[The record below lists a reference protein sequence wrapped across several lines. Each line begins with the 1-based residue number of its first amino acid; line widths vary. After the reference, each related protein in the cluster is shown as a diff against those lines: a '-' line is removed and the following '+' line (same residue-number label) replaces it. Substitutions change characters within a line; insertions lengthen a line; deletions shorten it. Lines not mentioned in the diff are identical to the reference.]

1 MKAAV
6 ISFTKAGYELGR
18 KIRDWLQEQGYE
30 AEAAVKCRDLEESIP
45 ESLDQWTRER
55 FAEVDALVY
64 IGAAGIAVRAIA
76 PYVQAKTLDP
86 AVLVIDEQG
95 AYCIPLLSGHLGGAN
110 ELALALAAAFGME
123 PVVTTATDRN
133 GKWAVDVFA
142 KKNGLLIRDMEK
154 AKRISADLLAGK
166 EIWIKMED
174 GKEAQEEPDV
184 YIGLLEHPGWRRA
197 LYLIPRAGVL
207 GIGCRKGV
215 SLEQIEEAVAET
227 LEAFHV
233 CPECIGAVAT
243 IDRKAE
249 EPGLLEYC
257 RKRGI
262 SLLSFSAEELSEV
275 EGEFSSSEFVRQ
287 VTGIDNVCERS
298 AVKASKGGKLL
309 IPKQKK
315 DQVTAALAVT
325 EWSVEFEES
334 ICGGHG
340 SGKPGTDDGKSPGG
354 IRIL

>member
-6 ISFTKAGYELGR
+6 ISFTKTGYELGR

-45 ESLDQWTRER
+45 ESLDQWTREW

-64 IGAAGIAVRAIA
+64 VGAAGIAVRAIA

-166 EIWIKMED
+166 EIRIKMED

-215 SLEQIEEAVAET
+215 SAEQIEEAVAET
-227 LEAFHV
+227 LEDFHV

-243 IDRKAE
+243 IDRKAK
-249 EPGLLEYC
+249 EPGLF
-257 RKRGI
+257 GI
-262 SLLSFSAEELSEV
+262 LQE
-275 EGEFSSSEFVRQ
+275 
-287 VTGIDNVCERS
+287 
-298 AVKASKGGKLL
+298 KGN
-309 IPKQKK
+309 
-315 DQVTAALAVT
+315 
-325 EWSVEFEES
+325 
-334 ICGGHG
+334 
-340 SGKPGTDDGKSPGG
+340 
-354 IRIL
+354 

>member
-1 MKAAV
+1 M
-6 ISFTKAGYELGR
+6 
-18 KIRDWLQEQGYE
+18 
-30 AEAAVKCRDLEESIP
+30 
-45 ESLDQWTRER
+45 
-55 FAEVDALVY
+55 
-64 IGAAGIAVRAIA
+64 
-76 PYVQAKTLDP
+76 
-86 AVLVIDEQG
+86 
-95 AYCIPLLSGHLGGAN
+95 
-110 ELALALAAAFGME
+110 
-123 PVVTTATDRN
+123 
-133 GKWAVDVFA
+133 
-142 KKNGLLIRDMEK
+142 IRDMEK

-166 EIWIKMED
+166 EIRIKMED

-197 LYLIPRAGVL
+197 LYLIPKTGVL

-215 SLEQIEEAVAET
+215 SLEQIEEAVVET

-257 RKRGI
+257 REKGI

-275 EGEFSSSEFVRQ
+275 EGKFSSSEFVRQ

-340 SGKPGTDDGKSPGG
+340 PGKPGTDDGKSPGG

>member
-18 KIRDWLQEQGYE
+18 KIRDWLQERGYE

-64 IGAAGIAVRAIA
+64 VGAAGIAVRAIA

-142 KKNGLLIRDMEK
+142 KKNGLLIRDMGK
-154 AKRISADLLAGK
+154 AKRI
-166 EIWIKMED
+166 
-174 GKEAQEEPDV
+174 
-184 YIGLLEHPGWRRA
+184 
-197 LYLIPRAGVL
+197 
-207 GIGCRKGV
+207 
-215 SLEQIEEAVAET
+215 
-227 LEAFHV
+227 
-233 CPECIGAVAT
+233 
-243 IDRKAE
+243 
-249 EPGLLEYC
+249 
-257 RKRGI
+257 
-262 SLLSFSAEELSEV
+262 
-275 EGEFSSSEFVRQ
+275 
-287 VTGIDNVCERS
+287 
-298 AVKASKGGKLL
+298 
-309 IPKQKK
+309 
-315 DQVTAALAVT
+315 
-325 EWSVEFEES
+325 
-334 ICGGHG
+334 
-340 SGKPGTDDGKSPGG
+340 
-354 IRIL
+354 